1 MAAGAESVA
10 FEGVS
15 EEEIAEA
22 AEAFELFDQD
32 GDGCAAPA
40 PSRSPLDHR
49 SLVRCPCPLP
59 QPP

>member
-1 MAAGAESVA
+1 MAEDAKSVA
-10 FEGVS
+10 FEGMS
-15 EEEIAEA
+15 EEETAEA

-49 SLVRCPCPLP
+49 SLVRCPLP